1 MTSQIRVASETDLD
15 TLIHLAIA
23 FRDHLGQSLPSDTD
37 FRQSIAMLLK
47 DAGTE
52 FVLARDILGTALG
65 YVQLRYR
72 HSMWTS
78 ALQAELEDVFVVSE
92 ARRRGVGRRLVEFAI
107 AHALARGCRA
117 IGLNTNE
124 RNIGA
129 LALYR
134 QCGFVAEH
142 VRWEGGRQ
150 LWLVRTLEPA

>member
-1 MTSQIRVASETDLD
+1 MPAQRETPISVRGHRSNFIR
-15 TLIHLAIA
+15 A
-23 FRDHLGQSLPSDTD
+23 FP
-37 FRQSIAMLLK
+37 LLK
-47 DAGTE
+47 DAGTD
-52 FVLARDILGTALG
+52 FVLARDILGTAFG

-78 ALQAELEDVFVVSE
+78 ALEAELEDVFVVSE

-107 AHALARGCRA
+107 AHALAKGCRA
-117 IGLNTNE
+117 IGLNTKE

-129 LALYR
+129 LALYW
-134 QCGFVAEH
+134 QGGFVAEH